1 MLTKKRQRQYL
12 TEKEQHWLQE
22 LVVFD
27 QSRDEKALHRLRL
40 EIKKIRAL
48 VELAKAQSGKRAA
61 GHFAGLK
68 EMFRQAGVI
77 RDAGSQVRY
86 LEERHLLSPEFRER
100 QTRSIGLAGDVFAG
114 HIRQFRR
121 KGKKAAKR
129 IRMEVHS
136 IHPRRIQRWYA
147 REIIRTGILLTGSV
161 DPLHGPKGE
170 DEEYDPLHEARKKIK
185 TLLYVQKLLPA
196 EIVQRIRLNRDYLD
210 QLQEAIGQW
219 HDAMVAMAGWAKD
232 DVSGEMV
239 MLQECRNRER
249 TARALADRFCVEVH
263 LS

>member
-1 MLTKKRQRQYL
+1 MLTKKRQRRYL

-27 QSRDEKALHRLRL
+27 RSRDEKALHRLRL

-61 GHFAGLK
+61 GYFRGLK
-68 EMFRQAGVI
+68 EMFRQAGAI

-100 QTRSIGLAGDVFAG
+100 QTRSIGLAGDVFAE

-121 KGKKAAKR
+121 KGRKAAKR
-129 IRMEVHS
+129 IRTEMRS
-136 IHPRRIQRWYA
+136 IHAGRIQRWYA
-147 REIIRTGILLTGSV
+147 REIIRTGILLMG
-161 DPLHGPKGE
+161 
-170 DEEYDPLHEARKKIK
+170 PLHEARKKIK
-185 TLLYVQKLLPA
+185 ILLYVQKLLPV
-196 EIVQRIRLNRDYLD
+196 EIGERIRLNTGYLD

-219 HDAMVAMAGWAKD
+219 HDATVAMAGWAMD
-232 DVSGEMV
+232 DRTGELV
-239 MLQECRNRER
+239 MREECQDRER
-249 TARALADRFCVEVH
+249 TARALADRYYVEVH
-263 LS
+263 L

>member
-1 MLTKKRQRQYL
+1 MLTKKRQRRYL
-12 TEKEQHWLQE
+12 TEKEQQWLQE

-61 GHFAGLK
+61 GHFRGLK

-129 IRMEVHS
+129 IRTEMQS
-136 IHPRRIQRWYA
+136 IHAGRIQRWYA
-147 REIIRTGILLTGSV
+147 REIIRTGILLTGSG
-161 DPLHGPKGE
+161 DPLQAKDE
-170 DEEYDPLHEARKKIK
+170 DEGYDPLHEARKKIK
-185 TLLYVQKLLPA
+185 TLLYVHKLLPVEMA
-196 EIVQRIRLNRDYLD
+196 ERIRLNTGYLD

-219 HDAMVAMAGWAKD
+219 HDTMVAMAGWAKD
-232 DVSGEMV
+232 DRTGELV
-239 MLQECRNRER
+239 MRQECRDRER
-249 TARALADRFCVEVH
+249 TARALADRYCVEVH
-263 LS
+263 LA